1 MTAQQVLDQYLALWC
16 DPSPCRDLAQLDQ
29 LAAERVRFKD
39 PIQELHGRAR
49 LKAVFAQS
57 SKDVSDPRVTIN
69 AIAWVD
75 PRRALIRWQYSGTI
89 RRLNLRNWS
98 VMGMSD
104 IQLDEDQRIAS
115 HEDFW
120 DLAGGLFEH
129 FPLIGGLFRR
139 LRHRL
144 RLHQ

>member
-1 MTAQQVLDQYLALWC
+1 MTAQRVLEQYLALWC
-16 DPSPCRDLAQLDQ
+16 DPSPLRDLTALDR
-29 LAAERVRFKD
+29 LTVERVRFKD
-39 PIQELHGRAR
+39 PIQDLWGREQ

-57 SKDVSDPRVTIN
+57 SKDVADAQVTID

-75 PRRALIRWQYSGTI
+75 ASRVLIKWQYRGTI

-98 VMGMSD
+98 VVGMSD
-104 IQLDEDQRIAS
+104 IKFEDDRVAS

-129 FPLIGGLFRR
+129 FPLVGWLFRR
-139 LRHRL
+139 LRQRL
-144 RLHQ
+144 RLDQ

>member
-1 MTAQQVLDQYLALWC
+1 MTAQQVLEQYLALWC
-16 DPSPCRDLAQLDQ
+16 DPSPGRDLTQLDQ

-57 SKDVSDPRVTIN
+57 SKDVADPRVTID

-89 RRLNLRNWS
+89 RRINLRNWS

-139 LRHRL
+139 LRQRL